1 LAAAVEGFDA
11 VLPGIAVC
19 AGTKE
24 ALANIIRIASVSEV
38 VSFILWALS
47 ALRRAVTDQ
56 HA

>member
-1 LAAAVEGFDA
+1 MAATVEGFDA

-19 AGTKE
+19 AGTRE
-24 ALANIIRIASVSEV
+24 ALANIIRVASVSEV